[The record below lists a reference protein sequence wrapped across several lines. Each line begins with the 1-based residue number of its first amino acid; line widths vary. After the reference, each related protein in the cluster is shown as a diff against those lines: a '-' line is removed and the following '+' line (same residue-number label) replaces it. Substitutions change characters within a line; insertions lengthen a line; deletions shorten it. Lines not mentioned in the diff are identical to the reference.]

1 MNTSETP
8 VVIVAALPEKT
19 VEASAPSKKG
29 KSSKKSKT
37 PEVLAEVAADVS
49 ESSVLVDASETI
61 ESLDTASDK
70 PVVLC
75 NISSKFAELEDM
87 FQNINLIITG
97 YKGKIKALEKM
108 VNREMKSSKK
118 VKKSGN
124 KTPVGFERLY
134 LISDELAEFFKVPQ
148 GTEMSRPMFSSELK
162 KYVKENSLEEPTNK
176 NKILP
181 DDKLI
186 AVFKLTPE
194 KISKLTYFNIQKEM
208 SSHLSEIK
216 AAAIVE
222 EPACETCDA

>member
-8 VVIVAALPEKT
+8 VIVAALPEKV

-29 KSSKKSKT
+29 KSSKKTKT
-37 PEVLAEVAADVS
+37 LEVSVEVVAEVPEPVVS
-49 ESSVLVDASETI
+49 VESSETLEAISE
-61 ESLDTASDK
+61 K
-70 PVVLC
+70 PVVSC
-75 NISSKFAELEDM
+75 NIASKFSELEDM
-87 FQNINLIITG
+87 FQQINLVITG

-108 VNREMKSSKK
+108 VHREMKSSKK
-118 VKKSGN
+118 VKKTGN

-181 DDKLI
+181 DAKLI
-186 AVFKLTPE
+186 AVFKLTPD
-194 KISKLTYFNIQKEM
+194 KIAKLTYFNIQKEM

-216 AAAIVE
+216 VAAVVD
-222 EPACETCDA
+222 EPACETCSA

>member
-1 MNTSETP
+1 MVDDS
-8 VVIVAALPEKT
+8 
-19 VEASAPSKKG
+19 SAPSKKG
-29 KSSKKSKT
+29 KASKKSKT
-37 PEVLAEVAADVS
+37 IEVSVEVVPEVS
-49 ESSVLVDASETI
+49 EPVVPVETT
-61 ESLDTASDK
+61 ESLEVASDK
-70 PVVLC
+70 PTVSC
-75 NISSKFAELEDM
+75 NIASKFAEIEDM

-118 VKKSGN
+118 VKKTGN

-216 AAAIVE
+216 VAAVVE